1 MLLRYFRQTRAG
13 RLSDSIPCVQRFHS
27 EEILSEGTKILSGTP
42 KFECG
47 VSTRPTKVLI
57 RVLTIKSLA
66 INYLP
71 PESRGLNSLLSDDAL
86 NFNMQI
92 VYRIVH

>member
-1 MLLRYFRQTRAG
+1 MIA
-13 RLSDSIPCVQRFHS
+13 RLDPIA
-27 EEILSEGTKILSGTP
+27 
-42 KFECG
+42 
-47 VSTRPTKVLI
+47 KVLI

-71 PESRGLNSLLSDDAL
+71 PESRGLNSLLSDNAL